1 MVETN
6 VYFTNTYTIYYNKL
20 VLLMILLTGVIIIV
34 IELQLTM

>member
-6 VYFTNTYTIYYNKL
+6 VYFTNTYTIYNNKL